1 MAPLPRLHAKEPLE
15 AGQTTI
21 FSTLNGGLSLV
32 RPPPPLRPG
41 KAPKWSG
48 QADTILGRRIVGG
61 QNEKQVV
68 ELFATVRLAQSDN
81 AKLGDIDIANGITT
95 FEDDKEDEFEYIPRR
110 RYAYSRE
117 HKLAAIDY
125 FQTTWRKT

>member
-1 MAPLPRLHAKEPLE
+1 MAPLPRLRANEPLE

-21 FSTLNGGLSLV
+21 FGTLNGGLSLI
-32 RPPPPLRPG
+32 RPPPPLCPG
-41 KAPKWSG
+41 RTPKWSG
-48 QADTILGRRIVGG
+48 QADTVLGQRIVGG

-68 ELFATVRLAQSDN
+68 ELFATVRLAQSDD
-81 AKLGDIDIANGITT
+81 AEPGDIDIANGITIVE
-95 FEDDKEDEFEYIPRR
+95 EDEEDEFEYIPRQ

-125 FQTTWRKT
+125 F